1 MHIRQWGCES
11 PETRAT
17 NLPREGARHV
27 VVEIMVDS
35 GHWVAGEQP
44 ARVAALI
51 ARHAATRVPR

>member
-1 MHIRQWGCES
+1 MHFRQLGCES

-17 NLPREGARHV
+17 NLTRKGARHV

-35 GHWVAGEQP
+35 GHWVTGKPQ

-51 ARHAATRVPR
+51 PRHAATRVPR